1 LKTFVGKLYRARE
14 KDSRKEMGQF

>member
-1 LKTFVGKLYRARE
+1 VGKLYRARE